1 MATAQRA
8 EGSTTA
14 TQPPR
19 GPVFDFDYVS
29 DPAVLADVHAAYW
42 ALKQNAPPVFW
53 TTHHGG
59 HWVVTS
65 ADAAIEVLRH
75 PDRFSNRF
83 LSIPPNPNQPRM
95 IPESLDP
102 PEHRAYRQLLRPW
115 FESKA
120 IEPLAPRIEQWADEL
135 IARVADK
142 GQCEFVEALGSR
154 FPVSVFMELFGFPLD
169 QFDLFRNTVTEY
181 FGSSVDDT
189 RRMQLGMQI
198 IGILNDL
205 IAERRAEPRD
215 DLMTKLIET
224 DFEGR
229 KLDQGELIS
238 IGFLMFLAGLDTVV
252 NALSFGMRHLAG
264 DEALRTR
271 MIADPDAIPAI
282 VEELM
287 RRYTFV
293 STPRYITQDTLLDGV
308 QLFEG
313 DSILVPLAM
322 VGWDEKLTSC
332 PADVRLDRPHC
343 RHAGFGSGVH
353 TCLGI
358 HLARME
364 MTIFYRAW
372 AKRIGHFRVTD
383 GAELRCRGGSVQAL
397 EALPIEWDTK

>member
-1 MATAQRA
+1 MAPGL
-8 EGSTTA
+8 EDSTTTA
-14 TQPPR
+14 QPPR

-29 DPAVLADVHAAYW
+29 GPDVLADVHAAYW
-42 ALKQNAPPVFW
+42 ALKQNAPSVFW
-53 TTHHGG
+53 TPHHGG

-65 ADAAIEVLRH
+65 AAGAIEVLRH
-75 PDRFSNRF
+75 PDRFSSRF
-83 LSIPPNPNQPRM
+83 LSIPPNPNQPKM

-135 IARVADK
+135 IERVANDGK
-142 GQCEFVEALGSR
+142 CEFVEALGSR
-154 FPVSVFMELFGFPLD
+154 FPVSVFMEMFGFPLD
-169 QFDLFRNTVTEY
+169 QFDLFRTTVTEY
-181 FGSSVDDT
+181 FGSGIDDA
-189 RRMQLGMQI
+189 RRMQLSMQI

-205 IAERRAEPRD
+205 IATRREAPRD
-215 DLMTKLIET
+215 DLISKLIDA

-229 KLDQGELIS
+229 KLAQEELIS

-271 MIADPDAIPAI
+271 MIDDPDAVPAI

-293 STPRYITQDTLLDGV
+293 STTRYITQDAVLDGV
-308 QLFEG
+308 PLYEG

-322 VGWDEKLTSC
+322 VGWDEKMTEC
-332 PADVRLDRPHC
+332 PAEVRLDRPHC

-358 HLARME
+358 HLARLE

-372 AKRIGHFRVTD
+372 AKRIGHFKLAE

-397 EALPIEWDTK
+397 EALPIEWEPK

>member
-1 MATAQRA
+1 MATASA
-8 EGSTTA
+8 KANSAAA

-53 TTHHGG
+53 TPQHGG

-75 PDRFSNRF
+75 PDRFSSRF

-120 IEPLAPRIEQWADEL
+120 IEPLAPRIEEWANEL
-135 IARVADK
+135 IARVEDN
-142 GQCEFVEALGSR
+142 GECEFVEALGSR

-169 QFDLFRNTVTEY
+169 QFDFFRNTVTEF
-181 FGSSVDDT
+181 FGSGNDDA
-189 RRMQLGMQI
+189 RRAQLSMQI
-198 IGILNDL
+198 IGILSDL
-205 IAERRAEPRD
+205 IAARRVEPHE
-215 DLMTKLIET
+215 DLITKLIDA

-271 MIADPDAIPAI
+271 MIDDPEAIPGI

-287 RRYTFV
+287 RRYAFI
-293 STPRYITQDTLLDGV
+293 SAPRYLTQDTALDGV
-308 QLFEG
+308 LLREG
-313 DSILVPLAM
+313 DSILVPMAM

-332 PADVRLDRPHC
+332 PAEVRLDRPHC
-343 RHAGFGSGVH
+343 RHAGFGSGIH
-353 TCLGI
+353 TCLGL

-372 AKRIGHFRVTD
+372 AKRIGHFRVAA

-397 EALPIEWDTK
+397 ETLPIEWDVR